1 VCQPQLDRRGK
12 QETRACA
19 THEAN
24 AATRSPSI
32 SRTFTPTAMLAGD
45 PEAEAQHTAA
55 RARRAVAAVRGLFMV
70 GGTRRVST
78 GGGKGGGSR
87 AAVALMGVCSA
98 RGR

>member
-1 VCQPQLDRRGK
+1 
-12 QETRACA
+12 
-19 THEAN
+19 
-24 AATRSPSI
+24 
-32 SRTFTPTAMLAGD
+32 MLAGD

-87 AAVALMGVCSA
+87 AAVALMGVCA
-98 RGR
+98 RPVITARPWHRARRQVTLIITIILC